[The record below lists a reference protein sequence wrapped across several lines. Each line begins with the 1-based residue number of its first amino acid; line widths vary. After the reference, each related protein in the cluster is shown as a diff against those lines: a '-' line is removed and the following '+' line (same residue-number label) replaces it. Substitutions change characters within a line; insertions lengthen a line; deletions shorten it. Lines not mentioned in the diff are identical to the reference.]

1 VIPKKRSVF
10 LKLLDSSNAG
20 IFLIL
25 IGMLVV
31 LVILEPGFLGY
42 TNFDVIAGTV
52 SVTALVG
59 MSQMVIMAMGGLN
72 LAVGALGGAVGVFV
86 GLFMERMGLPISI
99 SIILAVLIGVIGGV
113 INGLIVSRVGS
124 AGAIAIGPVCF
135 LTTLAT
141 TSIFQGFDG
150 GISQGVPFYHLPDAY
165 KAFALAHIVGI
176 PLILIVTLIVVIIL
190 GFLYNYSSFG
200 KQALALGGN
209 IKAAVLSGVNI
220 RRVIVL
226 SFMISGI
233 LSAIAAILVTA
244 RLKYVE
250 PNVGLDWL
258 LFSFAIPLIGGSRL
272 SGGKISVFGTFVGAI
287 IIAVIQSALVF
298 LNINMYWY
306 TFIQGLIILFVVG
319 IDRIRTINNE
329 RREHAIR

>member
-1 VIPKKRSVF
+1 MVAKKRSIF
-10 LKLLDSSNAG
+10 SLMLESNNVG
-20 IFLIL
+20 ILAIL
-25 IGMLVV
+25 IVMLVIMI
-31 LVILEPGFLGY
+31 ILEPKFLGY
-42 TNFDVIAGTV
+42 NNFDVIAGTV

-59 MSQMVIMAMGGLN
+59 MAQMVIIGMGGLN
-72 LAVGALGGAVGVFV
+72 LSVGALGGAVGVFT
-86 GLFMERMGLPISI
+86 GLFMERMGLPILI

-124 AGAIAIGPVCF
+124 VGAIAIGPVCF

-141 TSIFQGFDG
+141 TSIFQGFNG
-150 GISQGVPFYHLPDAY
+150 GISQGVPFYNLPAAY
-165 KAFALAHIVGI
+165 KAFALSHLVGI
-176 PLILIVTLIVVIIL
+176 PWVLIVTLIVTIFL

-200 KQALALGGN
+200 KQVLAVGGN
-209 IKAAVLSGVNI
+209 IKAAVLSGINI

-226 SFMISGI
+226 SFTISGI

-250 PNVGLDWL
+250 PNVGLNWL
-258 LFSFAIPLIGGSRL
+258 LFSFAIPLIGGTRL
-272 SGGKISVFGTFVGAI
+272 AGGKISVFGTFVGAV

-298 LNINMYWY
+298 LNINMYWN
-306 TFIQGLIILFVVG
+306 TLIQGAIIFGVVS